1 MPRVTRVSK
10 RFRGWNETTVCVLR
24 TGLDF
29 FDALHEADRLQA
41 WRDLKAEILP
51 EFIAENLGHR
61 PWAWWKFD
69 CPANQF
75 RTRVDGKRHQFLDPT
90 FDLSRELSFGVPR
103 CFRECD
109 LPDGGVLNIAT
120 SFESEA
126 SFLRRRSLLGDAEL
140 KALSGKI
147 EQ

>member
-1 MPRVTRVSK
+1 MPRKMRLK
-10 RFRGWNETTVCVLR
+10 RRGSGWTDSQRKILE

-29 FDALHEADRLQA
+29 FDELPGVDRLEA
-41 WRDLKAEILP
+41 WRDCRKELLP
-51 EFIAENLGHR
+51 SFIAEDPGRR
-61 PWAWWKFD
+61 PWGWWQYD
-69 CPANQF
+69 CPPNQF
-75 RTRVDGKRHQFLDPT
+75 RTRTDGKRHQFLDPE
-90 FDLSRELSFGVPR
+90 FDLSRELGFGVPR